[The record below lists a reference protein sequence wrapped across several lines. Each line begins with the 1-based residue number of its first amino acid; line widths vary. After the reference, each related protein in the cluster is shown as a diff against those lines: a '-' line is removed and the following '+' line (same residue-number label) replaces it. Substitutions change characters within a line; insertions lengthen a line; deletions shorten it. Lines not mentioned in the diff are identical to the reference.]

1 MNFVQYCI
9 KTSYHFCLKE
19 FQLFFATIIFTEYQK
34 GNTMNENEIKEFLE
48 MVMPMLKDLP
58 KEEIIENINNIP
70 DMSQEE
76 REKFI
81 QAILALKE
89 EN

>member
-1 MNFVQYCI
+1 
-9 KTSYHFCLKE
+9 
-19 FQLFFATIIFTEYQK
+19 
-34 GNTMNENEIKEFLE
+34 MNENEIKEFLNQ
-48 MVMPMLKDLP
+48 VLPMLKELS

-70 DMSQEE
+70 NMSSEE

-89 EN
+89 EE

>member
-1 MNFVQYCI
+1 MNLNQGY
-9 KTSYHFCLKE
+9 K
-19 FQLFFATIIFTEYQK
+19 
-34 GNTMNENEIKEFLE
+34 MNENEIKEFLNQ
-48 MVMPMLKDLP
+48 VLPMLKELS

-70 DMSQEE
+70 NMSSEE

-89 EN
+89 EE

>member
-1 MNFVQYCI
+1 VQYCI

-19 FQLFFATIIFTEYQK
+19 FQLFLDTIILNEYK
-34 GNTMNENEIKEFLE
+34 EEGESMNENEIKEFLE

-58 KEEIIENINNIP
+58 QEEIIENINNIP

>member
-1 MNFVQYCI
+1 M
-9 KTSYHFCLKE
+9 S
-19 FQLFFATIIFTEYQK
+19 
-34 GNTMNENEIKEFLE
+34 ENEIKEFLE
-48 MVMPMLKDLP
+48 MVMPILKDLP

>member
-1 MNFVQYCI
+1 M
-9 KTSYHFCLKE
+9 
-19 FQLFFATIIFTEYQK
+19 TEK
-34 GNTMNENEIKEFLE
+34 EIKEFLE

-70 DMSQEE
+70 GMNESE

-81 QAILALKE
+81 QVIMSLKE
-89 EN
+89 EKC